1 MTLFIPRTFLQSQI
15 AQFIGLVLGIILFTA
30 PLYSQQPTS
39 PPAKPAAARETPK
52 AAPTFDGL
60 LSADAYEVYGEVRN
74 VGQLLSTG
82 GAGEIADPIM
92 KLAEPPKEF
101 QSIIKFLKSNSEALA
116 TARLLFATSPALTEI
131 PETFVAIEFSS
142 PEEADKFAPK
152 LEKFLPQILPPVP
165 EATPVAKPAD
175 SGGGQPADHGAQ
187 PTKPIESEAKA
198 NPDVTPVATLRVTPI
213 APIRAAP
220 VATPV
225 ATPSPVAEHLPFVI
239 THAGNL
245 VCISDK
251 PFKFEKLHPAGSKP
265 LAEDQNFRIAHDR
278 FPSESVFLYFNVALQ
293 SRAKPQASPKQ
304 QISEEEADRIRQEAE
319 AQMVKQQEEARVAFE
334 AEHKRRSELPDAE
347 QRTGVLTGRATVL
360 IADPQPSPTPTP
372 TKEEQAQIAASS
384 QIGNMLGFL
393 GRGESQWP
401 EAVGVALTFDNNE
414 YVIRAILVESPNAK
428 RLALPFVPQLI
439 SGPAYSPNAPSV
451 LPDDTE
457 VFVSASI
464 DLSQTHEGMRKQA
477 VLAAKNDQRLAKPA
491 AEKEEALDAFAAF
504 EKKARFKIKEDLLPV
519 LGNEI
524 ALAGSLKT
532 LQGVGVFGVPASPSP
547 KASPETADEKQKA
560 AENFPVLL
568 ISIKDRDAA
577 RPLLPHVFDGLGI
590 GEANLIAQTEKRG
603 DTELVNYA
611 GAFAYAFVGDFLV
624 ISEAATVRRV
634 IDANVNHQTLS
645 SNSAFRNFRRWQPRQ
660 ILGEVYVSPA
670 LMEGYQDE
678 IRKQSAKM
686 DEKMRDFLMQLSPT
700 ANAISY
706 ALTNEGFGEVHE
718 LHLPK
723 NLIIAMVAGTTTA
736 MSAMKEGSPEMDEM
750 MAESLLRMIAGA
762 ESSYKETVGKGSYGS
777 LDQLVEAKLIGPKE
791 MFDHYG
797 YKFEVTALGD
807 HFEATASP
815 GEYGKTGKR
824 SFFVDQSGVVRGD
837 DHNGGPANA
846 LDKPAQGP

>member
-1 MTLFIPRTFLQSQI
+1 LLTALALL
-15 AQFIGLVLGIILFTA
+15 AA
-30 PLYSQQPTS
+30 PLSAQQRRAPA
-39 PPAKPAAARETPK
+39 PAKPL
-52 AAPTFDGL
+52 PTFDDL

-82 GAGEIADPIM
+82 GAGEIVDPIM

-101 QSIIKFLKSNSEALA
+101 QSIIKFLKTNSEALA

-131 PETFVAIEFSS
+131 PSTFVAIEFSS
-142 PEEADKFAPK
+142 PEEADKFAPR

-165 EATPVAKPAD
+165 DATPDAKPAD
-175 SGGGQPADHGAQ
+175 SGVGRPADPGAQ
-187 PTKPIESEAKA
+187 PAKPNASAAKA
-198 NPDVTPVATLRVTPI
+198 TPT
-213 APIRAAP
+213 AAP
-220 VATPV
+220 VATP
-225 ATPSPVAEHLPFVI
+225 AAPVAEHLPFVI
-239 THAGNL
+239 THSGNL

-293 SRAKPQASPKQ
+293 SRAKPQPSPKQ
-304 QISEEEADRIRQEAE
+304 QISEEEAARLLKPDTDEDSDDEAMARNATAGPTPPVQVEIRNEDGN
-319 AQMVKQQEEARVAFE
+319 RVRGTLSIRE
-334 AEHKRRSELPDAE
+334 
-347 QRTGVLTGRATVL
+347 
-360 IADPQPSPTPTP
+360 PSPTPTP
-372 TKEEQAQIAASS
+372 TKEQQAQIAASS
-384 QIGNMLGFL
+384 QIGHMLDFL

-401 EAVGVALTFDNNE
+401 EAVGVALTFENNE
-414 YVIRAILVESPNAK
+414 YVIRAILVEPPNAK

-439 SGPAYSPNAPSV
+439 SGPAYAPNAPSV

-464 DLSQTHEGMRKQA
+464 DLVQTHEGMRKQA
-477 VLAAKNDQRLAKPA
+477 ELAAKNDRKLSKPV

-504 EKKARFKIKEDLLPV
+504 EKKAGFKIKEDLLPV

-532 LQGVGVFGVPASPSP
+532 LQGFGVMGVPAPPST
-547 KASPETADEKQKA
+547 KASPETADEKEKA
-560 AENFPVLL
+560 AANFPALL

-577 RPLLPHVFDGLGI
+577 RPLLPHVFEGFGI
-590 GEANLIAQTEKRG
+590 GEANLMAQTEKRG

-611 GAFAYAFVGDFLV
+611 GVFAYAFVGDFLV

-670 LMEGYQDE
+670 LMEGYQDA
-678 IRKQSAKM
+678 IRKQSATTM

-723 NLIIAMVAGTTTA
+723 NLIIAMVAGTTAT
-736 MSAMKEGSPEMDEM
+736 MSAMKQGSPEMDEM
-750 MAESLLRMIAGA
+750 MAESLLRMIASA
-762 ESSYKETVGKGSYGS
+762 ESTYKEGAGKGSYGS

-797 YKFEVTALGD
+797 YKFEVTALSD
-807 HFEATASP
+807 HFEATAMP
-815 GEYGKTGKR
+815 VEYGKTGKR
-824 SFFVDQSGVVRGD
+824 SFFVDQTGVVRGD
-837 DHNGGPANA
+837 DHGGGPANA

>member
-1 MTLFIPRTFLQSQI
+1 MTLFIPRTSLQSQI
-15 AQFIGLVLGIILFTA
+15 AQFIALVLVIILFTA
-30 PLYSQQPTS
+30 PLSAQQRRA
-39 PPAKPAAARETPK
+39 PAPVKPL
-52 AAPTFDGL
+52 PTFDDL

-165 EATPVAKPAD
+165 DATPVAKPAD
-175 SGGGQPADHGAQ
+175 SGGGQPADPGAQ
-187 PTKPIESEAKA
+187 PAKPIESEAKA

-213 APIRAAP
+213 RGAP
-220 VATPV
+220 VAT
-225 ATPSPVAEHLPFVI
+225 PVAEHLPFVI

-304 QISEEEADRIRQEAE
+304 QITEEEAERIRKQDTDEDSDDEVMARKAAE
-319 AQMVKQQEEARVAFE
+319 GPTPPGQV
-334 AEHKRRSELPDAE
+334 DI
-347 QRTGVLTGRATVL
+347 RTEGPNGVRATLSVRE
-360 IADPQPSPTPTP
+360 PSPTPTP

-384 QIGNMLGFL
+384 QIGHMLDFL

-451 LPDDTE
+451 LPADTE

-477 VLAAKNDQRLAKPA
+477 VLAAKNDRRLAKPA
-491 AEKEEALDAFAAF
+491 AEKEAALDAFAAF
-504 EKKARFKIKEDLLPV
+504 EKKAGFKIKEDLLPV

-524 ALAGSLKT
+524 ALAGSLQT
-532 LQGVGVFGVPASPSP
+532 LQGFGMFGVAPPPSP
-547 KASPETADEKQKA
+547 KGSPETADEKQKA

-603 DTELVNYA
+603 DTELVNY
-611 GAFAYAFVGDFLV
+611 GGVFAYAFVGDFLV

-723 NLIIAMVAGTTTA
+723 NLIIAMVAGTTAA

-750 MAESLLRMIAGA
+750 MAESLLRMIASA
-762 ESSYKETVGKGSYGS
+762 ESTYKESAGKGSYGS

-815 GEYGKTGKR
+815 AEYGKTGKR